1 MTKKILIV
9 DDDNDVVDAMTMV
22 LEGHGYQ
29 VVSTQTASNALETAK
44 KEKPDLILLDV
55 MFPEDTTKGF
65 ELSRIFHNDEAVK
78 GTPVVILSAIN
89 IKFKLGFSGK
99 HIDDDWMPVKKF
111 IEKPVE
117 PEKLIATVKELIG

>member
-1 MTKKILIV
+1 MSKKILIV
-9 DDDNDVVDAMTMV
+9 DDDHDVIDAMTMV

-29 VVSTQTASNALETAK
+29 VVSTLTASTALEVAK